1 MKMAFVNDIRGYE
14 ANLINRIG
22 AGFRSLG
29 EAYEKRRMF
38 NATVRELE
46 SLDARMLA
54 DLGLSRG
61 DIYDAAF
68 KAAYGA

>member
-1 MKMAFVNDIRGYE
+1 MAFVNDIRGFE
-14 ANLINRIG
+14 ANLITRIG
-22 AGFRSLG
+22 AGVRSLS

-38 NATVRELE
+38 NQTVRELE
-46 SLDARMLA
+46 SLDARLLA

>member
-1 MKMAFVNDIRGYE
+1 MAFVNDIRGYD
-14 ANLINRIG
+14 ANLISRIG
-22 AGFRSLG
+22 TGFRSMAQ
-29 EAYEKRRMF
+29 AYEKRRLF
-38 NATVRELE
+38 NQTVRELE

>member
-1 MKMAFVNDIRGYE
+1 MTFVNEIRGYD
-14 ANLINRIG
+14 ANLISRIG
-22 AGFRSLG
+22 AGFRSLS

-46 SLDARMLA
+46 GLDARMLA

-61 DIYDAAF
+61 DIFDAAY

>member
-1 MKMAFVNDIRGYE
+1 MAFVNDIRGFE
-14 ANLINRIG
+14 ANLLSRIG
-22 AGFRSLG
+22 SGFRSLS
-29 EAYEKRRMF
+29 EAYEKRRLF
-38 NATVRELE
+38 NQTVRELE

-61 DIYDAAF
+61 DIYDAAY